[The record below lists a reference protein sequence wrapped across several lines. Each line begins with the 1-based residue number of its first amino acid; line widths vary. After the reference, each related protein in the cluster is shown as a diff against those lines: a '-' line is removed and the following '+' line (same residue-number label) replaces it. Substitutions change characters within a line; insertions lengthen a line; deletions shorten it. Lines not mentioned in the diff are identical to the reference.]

1 MKMPFYKMDSE
12 RVHVSITAILENG
25 KLSLDGFDY
34 GKYYGKY
41 VEEFRGTEDFDYTLS
56 LDEENT
62 GKLFALMGIADK
74 TDEEK
79 LEAVCVRFSPD
90 KGAFGLYEY
99 CKANNIAASYF
110 SS

>member
-1 MKMPFYKMDSE
+1 MNMPFYKMDSE
-12 RVHVSITAILENG
+12 RVHVSITATLENG
-25 KLSLDGFDY
+25 KLSLDGFD
-34 GKYYGKY
+34 YGKY

-56 LDEENT
+56 LDKENT

-79 LEAVCVRFSPD
+79 LEAVCVRFSHD
-90 KGAFGLYEY
+90 RGVFVLYEY

-110 SS
+110 FS

>member
-34 GKYYGKY
+34 GKY
-41 VEEFRGTEDFDYTLS
+41 VEEVRGTEDFDYTLS

-90 KGAFGLYEY
+90 KGVFGLYEY

>member
-1 MKMPFYKMDSE
+1 
-12 RVHVSITAILENG
+12 
-25 KLSLDGFDY
+25 
-34 GKYYGKY
+34 
-41 VEEFRGTEDFDYTLS
+41 
-56 LDEENT
+56 
-62 GKLFALMGIADK
+62 MGIAGK

-90 KGAFGLYEY
+90 EGVFGLYEY